1 MHSTPHLLVAVILFS
16 VTEVTYTTAAL
27 TTITCHKI
35 RILDRK
41 ACSKEENDGVEAS
54 GRSHER

>member
-1 MHSTPHLLVAVILFS
+1 MLSTSHLFCHYYSVI
-16 VTEVTYTTAAL
+16 VTEVTYTTVAL

-41 ACSKEENDGVEAS
+41 ACSMGENDGVEAS